1 MENSLEKIKTIEPLT
16 PAKNIISISIES
28 VCCCFSIPIESI
40 SIESIK
46 NSTPS
51 NVISNSAYLLALN
64 FFISEIGKETFINE
78 KLKQGRV
85 EPIKEETQPVKL
97 TANDEPK
104 MAQIG
109 NTLTSSEKDTLVT
122 LLKEFKEVFA
132 WSFEDM
138 PGTDTNI
145 VQHCIPINLA
155 MKPVKQKLR
164 RMKLEWTLKIK
175 EDVDKQYNARFLR
188 VVNYPEWLTNV
199 VLVPKKDRKVR
210 MCVDFK
216 DLNKASPKDDFH
228 LPHIDILVDNTA
240 GHALLSF
247 KMPFQDTIS

>member
-1 MENSLEKIKTIEPLT
+1 MPGCLCILQAHRMEVDGESIDYMDENPRVLMLKEERTHWELVTIVEATTKLKNWAWEGAAHPMENSLEKIKTIEPLT

-104 MAQIG
+104 MA
-109 NTLTSSEKDTLVT
+109 
-122 LLKEFKEVFA
+122 
-132 WSFEDM
+132 
-138 PGTDTNI
+138 
-145 VQHCIPINLA
+145 
-155 MKPVKQKLR
+155 
-164 RMKLEWTLKIK
+164 
-175 EDVDKQYNARFLR
+175 
-188 VVNYPEWLTNV
+188 
-199 VLVPKKDRKVR
+199 
-210 MCVDFK
+210 
-216 DLNKASPKDDFH
+216 
-228 LPHIDILVDNTA
+228 
-240 GHALLSF
+240 
-247 KMPFQDTIS
+247 